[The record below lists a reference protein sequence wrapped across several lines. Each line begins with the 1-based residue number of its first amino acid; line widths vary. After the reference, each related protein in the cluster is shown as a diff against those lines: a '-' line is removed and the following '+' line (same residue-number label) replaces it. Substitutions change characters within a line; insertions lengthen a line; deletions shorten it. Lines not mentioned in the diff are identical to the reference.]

1 MQAPTWDL
9 DTIFEGGPAGLAF
22 RASLREARARTEQL
36 VLRADTLPAL
46 PEGLGEWVSLVTD
59 LHEIGQT
66 VRQLSLF
73 TSALASAHTDDRA
86 VDHARAAVLSVLNRV
101 ERAWLPLEHA
111 VSRAEGAAWEAL
123 AGAPEL
129 APDQPRFAHLRA
141 HRELRL
147 PLAEATLANELAED
161 GIHAWG
167 RLYDHL
173 SGELQATLPDGRRLG
188 ISRAFNLL
196 SDADDTVRSEAF
208 EALDAA
214 WGEAAPHCA
223 RILSHIVGTRQRL
236 NARRGGLDP
245 VEDSLERNRMD
256 RESLEA
262 MLEASRR
269 ARPLL
274 VRYLGLK
281 ARALGKEALSYADL
295 SAPVGETA
303 PVAWGTARD
312 LVERHFSAYHPD
324 LGAFARRAF
333 VERWIEAEDRDH
345 KRPGAWCG
353 RLSRPEGASRVFM
366 TFGGSF
372 RSTTTLAHELGHAF
386 HNHVLREVHPA
397 RQRVPSTLAE
407 TASIFAESLLRDAAL
422 EAASTPEARLAMLD
436 ARLTAGASFLMNL
449 PFRYELER
457 ELYELRAE
465 GMLDPD
471 ALTARCVAL
480 QERWYGG
487 ALSACFPNF
496 WASKLHFYI
505 SHFAFYNYPYT
516 FGYLFATLVYRRFRP
531 LGPQGYDRY
540 CDLLRETGHARA
552 EPLAAEALGLDLHD
566 PEAWWE
572 GIAPLEEDLAAYEDA
587 LSDALGAGSSA

>member
-9 DTIFEGGPAGLAF
+9 ETIFEGGPAGLAF
-22 RASLREARARTEQL
+22 RASLDDAAERTELL
-36 VLRADTLPAL
+36 VDRADSLPPL
-46 PEGLGEWVSLVTD
+46 PEGLADWVSLIGE
-59 LHEIGQT
+59 LHEVGQT

-73 TSALASAHTDDRA
+73 TSALSSAHTDDRS
-86 VDHARAAVLSVLNRV
+86 VDHARARVLSVLNRV
-101 ERAWLPLEHA
+101 ERAWLPVEHA
-111 VSRAEGAAWEAL
+111 VGRAEGAAWEAL

-141 HRELRL
+141 HRHLRL
-147 PLAEATLANELAED
+147 PLPEATLANELAED

-167 RLYDHL
+167 RRYDHL
-173 SGELQATLPDGRRLG
+173 SGELRATLPSGRSLG

-196 SDADDTVRSEAF
+196 AHADETVRAEALT
-208 EALDAA
+208 ALDAA
-214 WGEAAPHCA
+214 WGEAAPECA
-223 RILSHIVGTRQRL
+223 RVLSHIVGTRRRL

-245 VEDSLERNRMD
+245 VADSLERNRMD

-262 MLEASRR
+262 MLEAARR

-295 SAPVGETA
+295 SAPVGQTA
-303 PVAWGTARD
+303 PVAWAHARD
-312 LVERHFSAYHPD
+312 LVERHFGAYHPQ
-324 LGAFARRAF
+324 LGAFAQRAF
-333 VERWIEAEDRDH
+333 LERWIEAEDRDH

-353 RLSRPEGASRVFM
+353 RLAQPRGASRVFM
-366 TFGGSF
+366 TFGGTF

-422 EAASTPEARLAMLD
+422 EAADTPAARLAMLD

-457 ELYELRAE
+457 ELYGLRAK
-465 GMLDPD
+465 GMLDPEV
-471 ALTARCVAL
+471 LTGRCVAL

-487 ALSACFPNF
+487 ALSAYFPHF

-531 LGPQGYDRY
+531 LGPPGYERY
-540 CDLLRETGHARA
+540 CALLRETGHARA

-572 GIAPLEEDLAAYEDA
+572 GIAPLEADLAAYEA
-587 LSDALGAGSSA
+587 ALGEADRT